1 DAPKHITLALTGSSK
16 ALKIL
21 GITTDEYSAIMKDK
35 TLTTEQKHLALLALI
50 ESKTKDGRKAQTD
63 LTQSTQTLNKD
74 WQDMSTI
81 VGPPLVGLLGG
92 IASAAD
98 AIIQKLNELGH
109 NKDWNRFL
117 HDAFG
122 GLQRDVLLLTLGVRE
137 LLKLLG
143 IAQGEAKG
151 IGGSLGGLLA
161 SKKAATGYEGMVS
174 RPTLFM
180 AGEAGAEHVSI

>member
-1 DAPKHITLALTGSSK
+1 
-16 ALKIL
+16 
-21 GITTDEYSAIMKDK
+21 
-35 TLTTEQKHLALLALI
+35 
-50 ESKTKDGRKAQTD
+50 
-63 LTQSTQTLNKD
+63 
-74 WQDMSTI
+74 MSTI

-92 IASAAD
+92 IANAAD

-109 NKDWNRFL
+109 NKDWNKFL

-161 SKKAATGYEGMVS
+161 PKKAATGYEGMVS

-180 AGEAGAEHVSI
+180 AGEAGSEHVSITPSGGGVNAGRGGNVYIDLRGAFVPDGPSIDRLANLILQRARHAPGM